1 MIAHIGIAA
10 YSRKPPLD
18 TTKKVCEFVD
28 KLKNLCKNAIEKTA
42 FIVGGYEGLMKI
54 FVDKA
59 LENGFNLV
67 ILPPLEQEN
76 QEFPEKA
83 IVIKTGATFV
93 IRSSI
98 LVHSSDIL
106 VAIGGGIGSI
116 EEILTAHNEG
126 KQVYVLV
133 DTGLPTDI
141 VRMLPNKLDERAE
154 KPLQIFS
161 DPESL
166 AREVCRT
173 LTNKLRDE
181 NANRNL

>member
-1 MIAHIGIAA
+1 MIVYIGIAA
-10 YSRKPPLD
+10 YSRKPSSD
-18 TTKKVCEFVD
+18 TVEKVSKFID
-28 KLKNLCKNAIEKTA
+28 KLKDSCEKA
-42 FIVGGYEGLMKI
+42 VEEIVFVVGGYEGLMKI

-83 IVIKTGATFV
+83 VVIKTGTTFI

-98 LVHSSDIL
+98 LVHTSDAL
-106 VAIGGGIGSI
+106 VAIGGGVGSL

-141 VRMLPNKLDERAE
+141 VKMLPSKLDERVE
-154 KPLQIFS
+154 KH
-161 DPESL
+161 
-166 AREVCRT
+166 
-173 LTNKLRDE
+173 
-181 NANRNL
+181 